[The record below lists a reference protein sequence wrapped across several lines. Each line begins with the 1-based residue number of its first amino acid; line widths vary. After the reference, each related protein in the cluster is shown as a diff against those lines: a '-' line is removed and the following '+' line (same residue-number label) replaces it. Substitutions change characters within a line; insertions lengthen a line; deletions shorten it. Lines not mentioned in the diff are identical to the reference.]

1 MSSPLRWRVLAAL
14 GAVLVTSSTAAV
26 GAAAGAA
33 AGAAGVGPAVA
44 EQEHRVVFRWQDPE
58 IVESSGLAVVDGLF
72 VTVNDSGDRGRTFV
86 VDPDTGRTVGGAS
99 WAGTPVDV
107 EAVAPMPDGRVLVGD
122 IGGNNEPR
130 TTVRVL
136 PTPVQRDE
144 VSVDPAWTDLRYPPG
159 SGPFDAEVLMV
170 HPVSGRVVVV
180 TKSFA
185 GGIVH
190 QAPPELPERGE
201 ARLRQ
206 VGTLPG
212 FLTDGA
218 FLPDGEHLVVR
229 TYVGAAVY
237 TWPGLQEVAQLR
249 LPSQEQGEAIA
260 VAPDGRVFVSTE
272 GGGSAVHRVAVPPE
286 LAAVLTPPPAP
297 APASPSAT
305 PSASGSTSGSAS
317 AEPEPAPEAEPDA
330 VPDEV
335 SEESPEEE
343 VVRRPE
349 WIWWGGAAVGIGIL
363 VLLIRS
369 LRPR

>member
-1 MSSPLRWRVLAAL
+1 MTTSLPSPWWRVLAAL
-14 GAVLVTSSTAAV
+14 GAVLAVSSS
-26 GAAAGAA
+26 AA
-33 AGAAGVGPAVA
+33 AGAAGAAGA
-44 EQEHRVVFRWQDPE
+44 EQEHRVAFRWQDPE

-72 VTVNDSGDRGRTFV
+72 VTVNDSGDSGRTFV
-86 VDPDTGRTVGGAS
+86 VDPATGRTVGGAS
-99 WAGTPVDV
+99 WAETPVDV
-107 EAVAPMPDGRVLVGD
+107 EAVAPMPDGRVIVGD

-136 PTPVQRDE
+136 PTPVQRDF
-144 VSVDPAWTDLRYPPG
+144 VPVDPAWTDLRYPRG

-185 GGIVH
+185 GGIVY
-190 QAPPELPERGE
+190 QAPRELPERGE
-201 ARLRQ
+201 ARLRE

-218 FLPDGEHLVVR
+218 FFPDGEHVVVR

-237 TWPGLQEVAQLR
+237 TWPDLQEVAQLR

-272 GGGSAVHRVAVPPE
+272 GARSAVHRVAVPPE
-286 LAAVLTPPPAP
+286 VEAVVTPPAP
-297 APASPSAT
+297 SPSPT
-305 PSASGSTSGSAS
+305 PSASGSTS
-317 AEPEPAPEAEPDA
+317 AEPEPDSDSDSDSETEVDA
-330 VPDEV
+330 
-335 SEESPEEE
+335 EESPVEE
-343 VVRRPE
+343 VVRRQE
-349 WIWWGGAAVGIGIL
+349 WTWWAGAVVGIGIL